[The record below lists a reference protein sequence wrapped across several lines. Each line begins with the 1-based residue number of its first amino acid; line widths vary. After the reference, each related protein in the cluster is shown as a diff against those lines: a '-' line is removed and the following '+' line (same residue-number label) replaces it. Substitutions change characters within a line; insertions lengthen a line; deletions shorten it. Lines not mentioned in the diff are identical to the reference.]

1 VTEETSL
8 DETDGRHA
16 LSACPND
23 KDQEGGV
30 LDRYCEQVRLINGG
44 FGNVFQMDYV
54 EGM

>member
-1 VTEETSL
+1 MKPMDDTHSPRV
-8 DETDGRHA
+8 
-16 LSACPND
+16 PM

-30 LDRYCEQVRLINGG
+30 LERYCEQVRLINGG

>member
-1 VTEETSL
+1 MKPMDDTHSL
-8 DETDGRHA
+8 RV
-16 LSACPND
+16 PMI